1 MMTLDRFLTD
11 KRRMKKFIGARISPD
26 GTRIVLADGP
36 DGPAWVDLT
45 PLWGDDGDCDLIIE
59 SNELDAFGLREVYEH
74 FRRQERTFWEWEREM
89 AGEINRCKVHELE
102 RVMAVLREK
111 PDRRPDSDAEGERV
125 SDYELPREVSTA
137 EAARILSVS
146 KDTVLRLKEAG
157 LLEYRNLAP
166 PTSIRAVFRFLLT
179 SVLELRNSYQ
189 TDFPTPMSLP
199 QPQRRR
205 VRQKEQPKFK
215 HLRLD

>member
-1 MMTLDRFLTD
+1 MMWVNQAQSDIR
-11 KRRMKKFIGARISPD
+11 KMKKFVCERIPPD
-26 GTRIVLADGP
+26 RTRIVMADGP
-36 DGPAWVDLT
+36 DGPAWLDLT
-45 PLWGDDGDCDLIIE
+45 PLWGDDGDCDLVVE
-59 SNELDAFGLREVYEH
+59 SNEPNAFGLRDVYEH
-74 FRRQERTFWEWEREM
+74 FRRKEMTGWEWEREL
-89 AGEINRCKVHELE
+89 AAEIDRWKVHDLE
-102 RVMAVLREK
+102 RENDVLREK
-111 PDRRPDSDAEGERV
+111 PDRRPGAEGERV
-125 SDYELPREVSTA
+125 SEYELPKEVSTA
-137 EAARILSVS
+137 EAAHILGVS
-146 KDTVLRLKEAG
+146 KDTVLKLKEAG

-166 PTSIRAVFRFLLT
+166 PTSIRGVFRFLLA